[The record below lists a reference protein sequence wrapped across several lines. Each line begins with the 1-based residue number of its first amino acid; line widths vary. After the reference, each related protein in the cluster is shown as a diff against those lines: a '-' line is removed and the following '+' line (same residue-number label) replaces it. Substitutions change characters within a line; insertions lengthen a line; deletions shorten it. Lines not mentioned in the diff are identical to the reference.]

1 MRVLALVHRYVPEH
15 CAGAET
21 MLHSVLRAL
30 AARGHDVTA
39 VLSAQGGAPYEID
52 GVHVQ
57 PSKSPKDIFGFLPQA
72 DVLVS
77 HLMNTPRATFLGSW
91 NDKPVVLIHH
101 NTFEQTKRATIAP
114 QARVDLVA
122 VNSQHMADDLTEWY
136 TGREMAPPRTIIV
149 RPLADPAEYAAVD
162 GPHDRV
168 TLVNLRPMESDGR
181 GSSMGKG
188 AELFWALAEKM
199 PRSKFLGVRGAYG
212 TQMVRDDL
220 PNVEVLDHVPAAEM
234 RDRVFARTRV
244 LLMPSSYE
252 SWGLVA
258 TEALHSGIPVIA
270 HPTDGL
276 RENLDNAGIF
286 VDRDD
291 VDGWVQ
297 ALRGLSRAAAYKT
310 ASARA
315 LARAA
320 DLAPGPDLDQWCD
333 AVEQV
338 AQAGRVR

>member
-21 MLHSVLRAL
+21 MLHSMLRAL
-30 AARGHDVTA
+30 AGRGHHVTA
-39 VLSAQGGAPYEID
+39 VLSEQGGTPYELD
-52 GVHVQ
+52 GVHVYPQ
-57 PSKSPKDIFGFLPQA
+57 KTSKDVFRFLGDA

-77 HLMNTPRATFLGSW
+77 HLMNTPRATFLGNW
-91 NDKPVVLIHH
+91 NQVPVVLVHH
-101 NTFEQTKRATIAP
+101 NTFASAKRALLTP

-122 VNSQHMADDLTEWY
+122 VNSQHMADDLSTWLA
-136 TGREMAPPRTIIV
+136 GRGAQPPRTVIV

-168 TLVNLRPMESDGR
+168 TLVNLRPMEHSQG
-181 GSSMGKG
+181 GSMGKG
-188 AELFWALAEKM
+188 AELFWQVAERM
-199 PRSKFLGVRGAYG
+199 PKTKFLGVRGAYG
-212 TQMVRDDL
+212 TQMVRGDL
-220 PNVEVLDHVPAAEM
+220 GNVDVLDHVPAAEM

-252 SWGLVA
+252 SWGRVG

-276 RENLDNAGIF
+276 RENLGDAGIF
-286 VDRDD
+286 VDRED
-291 VDGWVQ
+291 VDGWVA
-297 ALRGLSRAAAYKT
+297 ALRKLALPNTYKAASR
-310 ASARA
+310 RA

-320 DLAPGPDLDQWCD
+320 ELRPDDDLIRWCE
-333 AVEQV
+333 AVEQ
-338 AQAGRVR
+338 AAHAGRAR